1 MTVSIENFTKAV
13 YRQSKLTGAD
23 TRLSTIAGLLNITNA
38 AATDMARKLA
48 KKNLV
53 NYTKYKPLSLTNKG
67 RNLALNVIRKHR
79 LWESFLYKILNL
91 SLHEIHREAE
101 QLEHQTS
108 DFLAD
113 KIENYLGYPAND
125 PHGDP
130 IPALNGK
137 IKPDSSLILLSEAEE
152 GNMYEISRLFSSEK
166 DFFDFCSSNQ
176 IAIGSNIWVEKQ
188 YGFNRMTEIKINQ
201 NKILLNEDF
210 TNIVYVKR
218 INKTQ

>member
-1 MTVSIENFTKAV
+1 MTVSIENFIKAI
-13 YRQSKLTGAD
+13 YRQSKLSGGD
-23 TRLSTIAGLLNITNA
+23 TRLSTIARLLNITNA

-48 KKNLV
+48 KKNIV
-53 NYTKYKPLSLTNKG
+53 HYEKYKPLSLTSNG
-67 RNLALNVIRKHR
+67 FSMALNVIRKHR
-79 LWESFLYKILNL
+79 LWESFLYNTLNL

-113 KIENYLGYPAND
+113 KIEKYLGSPSFD

-130 IPALNGK
+130 IPNIKGK
-137 IKPDSSLILLSEAEE
+137 IEDDTDQILLSNAEA
-152 GNMYEISRLFSSEK
+152 GYMYEISRLFSSEK
-166 DFFDFCSSNQ
+166 DFFDFCSSNN

-188 YGFNRMTEIKINQ
+188 YGSNKMTEVKINQ

-210 TNIVYVKR
+210 SNIIYVKQTKN
-218 INKTQ
+218 I